1 MTFVLWSSHNH
12 TSTKYRCSIKRSKQ
26 TAPTLPYTMQELQT
40 AIPQLFTHCTEQ
52 VSSRMT
58 AHSRIM
64 KPFCPKSWMLPRC
77 SFVQSI
83 VFMIPKTT
91 LQEQT
96 NQQENRPLVT
106 DSPVE
111 FEESLVEV
119 QDFRKITDHFR
130 EIYGIYLKLMER
142 IRNERF

>member
-1 MTFVLWSSHNH
+1 M
-12 TSTKYRCSIKRSKQ
+12 
-26 TAPTLPYTMQELQT
+26 
-40 AIPQLFTHCTEQ
+40 
-52 VSSRMT
+52 
-58 AHSRIM
+58 
-64 KPFCPKSWMLPRC
+64 
-77 SFVQSI
+77 QSI